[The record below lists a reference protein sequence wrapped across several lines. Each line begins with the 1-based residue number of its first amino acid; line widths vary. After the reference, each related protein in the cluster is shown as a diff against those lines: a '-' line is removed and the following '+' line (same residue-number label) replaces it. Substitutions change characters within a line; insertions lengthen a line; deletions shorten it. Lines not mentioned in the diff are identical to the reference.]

1 MNWPEFENE
10 IKKLAEKIANDFPP
24 DMIIGVIRGGAV
36 PARLLSREL
45 NIKSMHGVSVEKY
58 GEDRKVVTELDVD
71 LKGKK
76 ILLVEDMLETG
87 RSLIVAKKYLEEKGS
102 EVNTACLYVMPQSE
116 IKQDYFLREL
126 ESPQTFPG

>member
-58 GEDRKVVTELDVD
+58 GEERKVATDFLID

-76 ILLVEDMLETG
+76 VLLVEDMLETG
-87 RSLIVAKKYLEEKGS
+87 RSLIVAKNYLESKEA
-102 EVNTACLYVMPQSE
+102 EV
-116 IKQDYFLREL
+116 
-126 ESPQTFPG
+126 